1 MVLSELGVDPAPA
14 PVPLAP
20 TAGAVP
26 TSQPARV
33 STSSPVP
40 TSQPMP
46 APTSPVPTSPSA
58 PSSASSTHN
67 EAATETPV
75 VVLRQRIDRLA
86 EAIVEEGIYSPG
98 AVRSV
103 IDGGELDEDYDP
115 ATARRDARSASAA
128 DAQAEREEAA
138 DDADKGAPRRAR
150 AGAPL
155 HVRVP
160 FNASNVSTFNNPS
173 SRQNAVNEI
182 FGMLELL
189 CQGSPAKCAEIFDA
203 VLARPEFEATG
214 YHIKIA
220 AFDRFAEALEWLK
233 PRQTGYHLFYA
244 SERED
249 AARDVGGAEPAL
261 SREVARRWRALNK
274 DERTSKNAAARGAN
288 GRSHMSASASE
299 ENRKLF
305 RFALKLVAPKRP
317 LSESDSTSH
326 RPKLARLLRLNPRA
340 KSWLQSVEDREKLDN
355 AMAEAPAEWQKM
367 LDARAEE
374 EAAKVAAAAAAA
386 AAASSAPSAAEQE
399 ESDSDSDSNDG
410 GDDDEENKRLENAS
424 EQKSVVQQAW
434 DAFTS
439 RVSWLPAARKQR
451 SDITSPAVVALIE
464 KFWHDNTTAS
474 PSERDV
480 RRVRVGRAKYEFHQT
495 HFQYK
500 KVSGVWR
507 DGDYCIILT
516 QPARAP
522 LHRRTISSRNF
533 GQNTQISRSHV
544 AYGRHTNLSI
554 SFEGN
559 RRHVRVVIARICD

>member
-1 MVLSELGVDPAPA
+1 
-14 PVPLAP
+14 
-20 TAGAVP
+20 
-26 TSQPARV
+26 
-33 STSSPVP
+33 
-40 TSQPMP
+40 
-46 APTSPVPTSPSA
+46 
-58 PSSASSTHN
+58 
-67 EAATETPV
+67 

-138 DDADKGAPRRAR
+138 DDANKGAPRRAR

-173 SRQNAVNEI
+173 SRQNAANEI

-233 PRQTGYHLFYA
+233 PRPNGYHFCFFNA

-274 DERTSKNAAARGAN
+274 DERASKNAAARGAN

-299 ENRKLF
+299 ENRMLF

-386 AAASSAPSAAEQE
+386 AVASSAPSAAEQAQ
-399 ESDSDSDSNDG
+399 SDFDSDT
-410 GDDDEENKRLENAS
+410 DDDLEEDEKNKRLENAS
-424 EQKSVVQQAW
+424 EQKSIAQQAW
-434 DAFTS
+434 GAFTS

-451 SDITSPAVVALIE
+451 SDITPPAVVALIE

-480 RRVRVGRAKYEFHQT
+480 RRVRVVRAKYDFHQT
-495 HFQYK
+495 HFQHK

-507 DGDYCIILT
+507 DGDHC
-516 QPARAP
+516 
-522 LHRRTISSRNF
+522 TI
-533 GQNTQISRSHV
+533 
-544 AYGRHTNLSI
+544 
-554 SFEGN
+554 
-559 RRHVRVVIARICD
+559 

>member
-1 MVLSELGVDPAPA
+1 
-14 PVPLAP
+14 
-20 TAGAVP
+20 
-26 TSQPARV
+26 
-33 STSSPVP
+33 
-40 TSQPMP
+40 
-46 APTSPVPTSPSA
+46 
-58 PSSASSTHN
+58 
-67 EAATETPV
+67 
-75 VVLRQRIDRLA
+75 
-86 EAIVEEGIYSPG
+86 
-98 AVRSV
+98 
-103 IDGGELDEDYDP
+103 
-115 ATARRDARSASAA
+115 
-128 DAQAEREEAA
+128 
-138 DDADKGAPRRAR
+138 
-150 AGAPL
+150 
-155 HVRVP
+155 
-160 FNASNVSTFNNPS
+160 
-173 SRQNAVNEI
+173 
-182 FGMLELL
+182 MLELL
-189 CQGSPAKCAEIFDA
+189 CQGSPVKCVEIFDV
-203 VLARPEFEATG
+203 VLARPGLETTG
-214 YHIKIA
+214 YGIKIA

-233 PRQTGYHLFYA
+233 PRQTGWNLFYA
-244 SERED
+244 SEREN

-261 SREVARRWRALNK
+261 SREVARRWRALHK
-274 DERTSKNAAARGAN
+274 DERTSKNAVARGAN
-288 GRSHMSASASE
+288 GRYHMSAPASE

-340 KSWLQSVEDREKLDN
+340 HSWLQSVSDREKLDN
-355 AMAEAPAEWQKM
+355 AMAEAPAEWQKIM
-367 LDARAEE
+367 DARAEE
-374 EAAKVAAAAAAA
+374 EAAKEAAKVAAAAAE
-386 AAASSAPSAAEQE
+386 ASSAPSAAEQE
-399 ESDSDSDSNDG
+399 ESDSDNDSNDG

-424 EQKSVVQQAW
+424 EQKSVVQRAW

-522 LHRRTISSRNF
+522 LHRRTISSRTF

-559 RRHVRVVIARICD
+559 RRHLRVVIARICD